1 MSIQMI
7 DLGSVVDPSKDIFPT
22 TGAHLDI
29 RVTPQF
35 GDKKGQRVNPRFAR
49 SLLQNLRIGEQGQPL
64 VEQRGDGI
72 WAWNYGVSSEFGPRE
87 APAPGASTY
96 HEGIDVMVP
105 ANTQLRYKGAGTYT
119 PGQGKGTLRT
129 TDAQGNP
136 YDIELLHTVPGTEAS
151 VAAIDPAQN
160 PLNIDTTTNQPMG
173 TTLIQRFDM
182 RPESKEK
189 KEDKGYGVK
198 DYMKGMILQSMLDPM
213 AGTNFLGGYTMRNP
227 SLAGMMQAN
236 TDMFSL

>member
-1 MSIQMI
+1 MS
-7 DLGSVVDPSKDIFPT
+7 
-22 TGAHLDI
+22 
-29 RVTPQF
+29 
-35 GDKKGQRVNPRFAR
+35 
-49 SLLQNLRIGEQGQPL
+49 
-64 VEQRGDGI
+64 
-72 WAWNYGVSSEFGPRE
+72 WC
-87 APAPGASTY
+87 
-96 HEGIDVMVP
+96 
-105 ANTQLRYKGAGTYT
+105 QLIHNCVIKAAGTYT

-213 AGTNFLGGYTMRNP
+213 AGTSFLGGYTMRNP